1 MLRVRIP
8 DGNDESPVDYVFRT
22 HASKLSGAALKYS
35 SAVYEHTLLS
45 LREMEAARV
54 RTAQIDG
61 CEICSQVQAAR
72 DFNERL
78 SQGGK
83 PFQRVMNSRGHAPDA
98 AFYAAIAEWRIAPNF
113 TPRER
118 LAMEYAE
125 LMGLRP
131 RPFDPDEIFWERVHG
146 HFSDEELV
154 DLTFSISSWIA
165 MGRVLHTLGLDTVCA
180 PMRRQAC
187 AERDE

>member
-1 MLRVRIP
+1 MPRVRIP
-8 DGNDESPVDYVFRT
+8 DGGDGSPADYVFRT
-22 HASKLSGAALKYS
+22 YASELSGAALNYS

-45 LREMEAARV
+45 LREMEAARI
-54 RTAQIDG
+54 RTAQING
-61 CEICSQVQAAR
+61 CQICGQVQAAR

-83 PFQRVMNSRGHAPDA
+83 PFQRVMNSRGRAPDA
-98 AFYAAIAEWRIAPNF
+98 AFYAAIAEWRIAPDF
-113 TPRER
+113 SPRER

-131 RPFDPDEIFWERVHG
+131 QPFVPDEVFWERVHG
-146 HFSDEELV
+146 HFNDEELV

-165 MGRVLHTLGLDTVCA
+165 MGRVLHTLGLDAVCA
-180 PMRRQAC
+180 PIKQAV
-187 AERDE
+187 